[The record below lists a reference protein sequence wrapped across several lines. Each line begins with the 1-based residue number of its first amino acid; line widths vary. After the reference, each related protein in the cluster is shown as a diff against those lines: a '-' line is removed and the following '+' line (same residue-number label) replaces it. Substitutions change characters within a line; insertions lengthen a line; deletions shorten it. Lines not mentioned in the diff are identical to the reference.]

1 MNTIQVKTKLGILEG
16 EAKVSSMIFRG
27 VPYAEPP
34 IGDRRFKVPMK
45 KAKWD
50 GVYQALEFGAQCPQ
64 ADPTSGFYGKEFYT
78 DERYP
83 LPKQSEDC
91 LYLNIWAPKKEGKYP
106 VAFWIHGGA
115 FDHGFGSEMEFD
127 GDKFVSHDV
136 ILVTINYRVGVFGFY
151 ADQELTKENNFRTT
165 GNYGLLDQIE
175 ALKWVYENIEAFHG
189 DKDRITVF
197 GQSAGAISTQALISS
212 PLTKGMIHSAIFQ
225 SGAGIDNGLSSTKKL
240 TDAYAISERIKKL
253 CKVKS
258 VAGLRRVKADRLVE
272 ILPELYKENQ
282 GLAFGPVNDGYVLI
296 EDMNSCAKN
305 GRIHDIPYMIG
316 MTSQDITIEKGMD
329 ARKSKFYESCINFSN
344 IRATYS
350 RKPIYMYYFS
360 RQLPSDDAGAFH
372 SSELWYVFGTLDR
385 CWRDMTV
392 RDYRLSESMITAWTN
407 FMKYD
412 DPGVQWKPYT
422 RKQQFIRNFL

>member
-27 VPYAEPP
+27 VPYAEAPV
-34 IGDRRFKVPMK
+34 GERRFKVPMK

-50 GVYQALEFGAQCPQ
+50 GVYSALEFGPQCPQ

-78 DERYP
+78 DKRFP
-83 LPKQSEDC
+83 LPAQSEDC
-91 LYLNIWAPKKEGKYP
+91 LYLNIWAPRKEGKFP

-127 GDKFVSHDV
+127 GEKFASRDV

-151 ADQELTKENNFRTT
+151 ADQDLVKENSFRIT

-189 DKDRITVF
+189 DKNRITVF
-197 GQSAGAISTQALISS
+197 GQSAGAMSVQALVSS
-212 PLTKGMIHSAIFQ
+212 PLTKGMIHNAIFQ
-225 SGAGIDNGLSSTKKL
+225 SGVGIDNGLSSTKKL
-240 TDAYAISERIKKL
+240 TDAYSISDQIKQL
-253 CKVKS
+253 CKVKN
-258 VAGLRRVKADRLVE
+258 VAGLRKVKAEKLVS
-272 ILPELYKENQ
+272 ILPELYQKQ
-282 GLAFGPVNDGYVLI
+282 HGLTFGPVNDGYVLL
-296 EDMNSCAKN
+296 EDMNTSMKN
-305 GRIHDIPYMIG
+305 FRIHDIPYMIG

-329 ARKSKFYESCINFSN
+329 ARKSKFYEGCKTFCDL
-344 IRATYS
+344 RATYS
-350 RKPIYMYYFS
+350 KKPVYMYYFS

-392 RDYRLSESMITAWTN
+392 KDYRLSESMLNAWTN

-412 DPGVQWKPYT
+412 DPGTQWKVYT

>member
-27 VPYAEPP
+27 VPYAEAP

-45 KAKWD
+45 KAIWN
-50 GVYQALEFGAQCPQ
+50 GVYSALEFGPQCPQ
-64 ADPTSGFYGKEFYT
+64 ADPTHGFYGKEFYT
-78 DERYP
+78 DEKYP

-91 LYLNIWAPKKEGKYP
+91 LYLNIWAPRKEGKFP

-127 GDKFVSHDV
+127 GEKFAARDV

-151 ADQELTKENNFRTT
+151 ADQDLIKENNFRTT

-175 ALKWVYENIEAFHG
+175 ALRWVYENIEAFHG
-189 DKDRITVF
+189 DKSRITVF
-197 GQSAGAISTQALISS
+197 GQSAGAMSVQALVSS
-212 PLTKGMIHSAIFQ
+212 PLTKGMIHNAIFQ
-225 SGAGIDNGLSSTKKL
+225 SGAGVDNGLSTTKKL
-240 TDAYAISERIKKL
+240 TDAYDISNQIKQL

-258 VAGLRRVKADRLVE
+258 VAGLRKVKAEKLVS
-272 ILPELYKENQ
+272 ILPELYQQHQ
-282 GLAFGPVNDGYVLI
+282 GLAFGPVNDGYVLL
-296 EDMNSCAKN
+296 EDMNASIKN
-305 GRIHDIPYMIG
+305 LRIHDIPYMIG

-329 ARKSKFYESCINFSN
+329 ARKSKFYEGCINFCN
-344 IRATYS
+344 IRAMYS
-350 RKPIYMYYFS
+350 KKQVYMYYFS

-392 RDYRLSESMITAWTN
+392 KDYRLSESMLNAWTN

-412 DPGVQWKPYT
+412 DPGTQWKPYT
-422 RKQQFIRNFL
+422 RKQQFVRNFL